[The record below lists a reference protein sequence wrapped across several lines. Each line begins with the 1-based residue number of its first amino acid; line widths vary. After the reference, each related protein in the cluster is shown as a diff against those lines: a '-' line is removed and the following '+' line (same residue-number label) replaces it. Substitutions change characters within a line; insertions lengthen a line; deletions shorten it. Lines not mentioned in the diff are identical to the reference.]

1 MKFAEIRHTYVW
13 GPAVEKG
20 AIYNEQG
27 DLLAAVSI
35 DTWKTDRNDE
45 DGAVAANVILTRHG
59 DIVVDFHDNGL
70 RGHKQVLE
78 HVNAAKEELKQIWA
92 SHAAELRKANRYMS
106 SITGDIEIFRAL

>member
-1 MKFAEIRHTYVW
+1 MKFSEIRHTYVW

-20 AIYNEQG
+20 ATYNDRG

-35 DTWKTDRNDE
+35 DTWKTDCDDE
-45 DGAVAANVILTRHG
+45 EGAVAANVILTRHG

-92 SHAAELRKANRYMS
+92 SHAVDLRKSNRYMS